1 MERIQEIRAVYDK
14 NTITVFQAYNAA
26 IALSAI
32 KNDRFESPFSFNR
45 MTWIKP
51 SYLWLMERSNW
62 ATKSNQEYIL
72 GIKIKRESWEKALGM
87 GILTHPDE
95 EIYSNGLDWELQF
108 NEAPIH
114 IQWDPERSIR
124 GAKLNI
130 RSIQVGIGR
139 TLIEEYNKEWI
150 VEIVDYTALTNKIN
164 QLRKSGKYKEA
175 ERLLPNE
182 RIYNLPT
189 ALEKRIGII

>member
-1 MERIQEIRAVYDK
+1 MERTQEIRAVYD
-14 NTITVFQAYNAA
+14 NHTITVFQAYNAA
-26 IALSAI
+26 IAVPAI
-32 KNDRFESPFSFNR
+32 KNNRFESPFSFNR

-72 GIKIKRESWEKALGM
+72 GIKIKREAWEKALGLC
-87 GILTHPDE
+87 ILTHPDE
-95 EIYSNGLDWELQF
+95 AVYSNGLDWELKF
-108 NEAPIH
+108 NEAEVH
-114 IQWDPERSIR
+114 IQWDPERTIR

-139 TLIEEYNKEWI
+139 TLIEEFNAKWI
-150 VEIVDYTALTNKIN
+150 EEIVDYTALTNKIN

-175 ERLLPNE
+175 ERLLPKE
-182 RIYNLPT
+182 RIYNLP
-189 ALEKRIGII
+189 ASLEKQIGIR